1 MILWSFN
8 SSVGRAMDLAFFPWI
23 CPVLGSRG
31 TTILCTVTVE
41 DFVMY
46 STCGFVRNMF
56 TSFNASC
63 QEQKYKTMLPVM
75 ITCTSCVDLN
85 FHDIL
90 LAVSNIE
97 VSLSNVEQVH
107 KQYTNCFLAISVLC
121 VQ

>member
-8 SSVGRAMDLAFFPWI
+8 SSVGRAMDLAFFPGF
-23 CPVLGSRG
+23 VLSCVHGVPLFYAQL
-31 TTILCTVTVE
+31 TIE
-41 DFVMY
+41 DFVKY

-63 QEQKYKTMLPVM
+63 QEQKYKTMLPVI

-85 FHDIL
+85 FHDTL

-107 KQYTNCFLAISVLC
+107 KQYTNCLLAISVLC